1 MDSQRGGD
9 GRLAKLMDLRTY
21 ARKVEAA
28 KRAPHQG
35 AKEIARRKRQM
46 ERAKCA

>member
-1 MDSQRGGD
+1 MD
-9 GRLAKLMDLRTY
+9 GRLSKLMDLRRY
-21 ARKVEAA
+21 CAKREAE

-46 ERAKCA
+46 ERAK